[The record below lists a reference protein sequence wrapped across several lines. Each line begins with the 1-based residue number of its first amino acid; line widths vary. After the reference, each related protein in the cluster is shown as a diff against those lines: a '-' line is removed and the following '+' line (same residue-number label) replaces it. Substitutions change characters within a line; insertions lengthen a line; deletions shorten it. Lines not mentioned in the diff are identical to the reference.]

1 MSDTGV
7 WVFHGEGGR
16 FAGGAFTSR
25 ELAEAWITKH
35 SLSGVLT
42 LYPLDTGVYE
52 WAVARGTFDR
62 EKDVD
67 PGLVGAFSSAY
78 QEHYHFIDGTP
89 A

>member
-1 MSDTGV
+1 MSDKSI
-7 WVFHGEGGR
+7 WVFHGEGR

-25 ELAEAWITKH
+25 ELAEAWIARH

-52 WAVARGTFDR
+52 WAVARGTYDG
-62 EKDVD
+62 EKEVS
-67 PGLVGAFSSAY
+67 PRLVGSFSSAY
-78 QEHYHFIDGTP
+78 QEHYHYVDGSQ